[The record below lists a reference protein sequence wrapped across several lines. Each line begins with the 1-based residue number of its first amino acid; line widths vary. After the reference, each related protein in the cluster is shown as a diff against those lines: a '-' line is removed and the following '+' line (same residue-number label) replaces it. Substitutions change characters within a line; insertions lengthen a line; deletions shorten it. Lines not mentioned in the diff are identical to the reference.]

1 MSTSHIIETL
11 RVRTQ
16 RELDNAKTHSERNRL
31 GQFATPPR
39 LALAILQESRKFF
52 GEDERV
58 RFLDP
63 AFGTGAFY
71 SALLETFSAARIES
85 ARGFEIDPHY
95 GKQAEELWIRS
106 SLKLKIRDFFSIP
119 VLEGE
124 GDKANLI
131 VCNPP
136 YVRHHHLSVTQK
148 GQLSR
153 LTAKSVGVK
162 ANGLSGLYCY
172 FLIYAHNWLADGGIG
187 CWLIPSEFMD
197 VNYGIAV
204 KEYLLR
210 KVTLLR
216 IHRFDPK
223 ESQFDDALVSSAV
236 VWFRK
241 SPPSGDQSAEF
252 TFGGTL
258 QSPNLT
264 RQVSSSE
271 LLRASKWTRLTNGHA
286 TNEVSGVKLGDL
298 FNVKRGLATGA
309 NGFFVLTPEEI
320 KEHNLPS
327 KFLIPIL
334 PSPRYLKQDVIHA
347 DKKGNPL
354 TEKAHF
360 LLSCDLPPQ
369 RVKREFPS
377 LWKYLEL
384 GVQQRIHE
392 GYLCQH
398 RSPWYAQEDRPASP
412 FLCTYMGRHDSPK
425 GSPFRF
431 ILNLSKATAANVY
444 LILYPKPELSKL
456 IEKHPSVVKKIWEG
470 LNDISSE
477 QLVSEGRV
485 YGGGL
490 HKMEPRELANASAE
504 TVLGLVPE
512 LRSHLLSAKSSLL
525 PQDAFV

>member
-52 GEDERV
+52 GEEGKA

-71 SALLETFSAARIES
+71 SALLETFPPERIES

-95 GKQAEELWIRS
+95 GKQAEELWNRS
-106 SLKLKIRDFFSIP
+106 SLKLEIRDFFSIP

-148 GQLSR
+148 EQLSR

-172 FLIYAHNWLADGGIG
+172 FLIYAHNWLGEGGLG

-236 VWFRK
+236 VWFKK
-241 SPPSGDQSAEF
+241 SPPSGDRSVEF

-258 QSPNLT
+258 NSPHLI
-264 RQVSSSE
+264 RSISPSE
-271 LLRASKWTRLTNGHA
+271 LLRVTKWTRFTNGHA
-286 TNEVSGVKLGDL
+286 GNDDSGMKLGDL

-309 NGFFVLTPEEI
+309 NEFFVLTPEDT
-320 KEHNLPS
+320 KLHNLPS

-354 TEKAHF
+354 TEKPHF
-360 LLSCDLPPQ
+360 LLSCGLPPQ
-369 RVKREFPS
+369 QVKREFPS
-377 LWKYLEL
+377 LWKYLKL
-384 GVQQRIHE
+384 GVQQKIHE

-398 RSPWYAQEDRPASP
+398 RSPWYAQENRPASP

-431 ILNLSKATAANVY
+431 ILNLSNATAANVY

-456 IEKHPSVVKKIWEG
+456 IEKHPSLVKTIWGG
-470 LNDISSE
+470 LSKISSE
-477 QLVSEGRV
+477 SLVREGRV

-504 TVLGLVPE
+504 TVLELVPE
-512 LRSHLLSAKSSLL
+512 LRSNLPSTRSLL
-525 PQDAFV
+525 FPQESFA